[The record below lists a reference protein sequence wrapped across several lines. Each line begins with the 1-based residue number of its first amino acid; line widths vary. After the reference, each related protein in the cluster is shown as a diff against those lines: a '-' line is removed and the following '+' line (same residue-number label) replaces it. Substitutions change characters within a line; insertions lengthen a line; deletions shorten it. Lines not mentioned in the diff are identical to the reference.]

1 VRTLPDGRDAE
12 PGLKGRTPIT
22 PELEA
27 YHRHRRDVVAVAYR
41 TAYAEAEEHLERR
54 PALVAAARGHISE
67 LCRRETYM
75 TEGGQELE
83 TAVRRFI
90 NAPGA
95 LQVGYHEADKIAA
108 TAEQALSWLLTAQV
122 EAQIEA
128 DHGPVA
134 QFTTSQAIA
143 AATSALLGSEPV
155 DSTGIPIAKGRR

>member
-1 VRTLPDGRDAE
+1 
-12 PGLKGRTPIT
+12 
-22 PELEA
+22 
-27 YHRHRRDVVAVAYR
+27 
-41 TAYAEAEEHLERR
+41 
-54 PALVAAARGHISE
+54 
-67 LCRRETYM
+67 M

-108 TAEQALSWLLTAQV
+108 TAEQALSWLLTAQA

-128 DHGPVA
+128 DGPVA

-143 AATSALLGSEPV
+143 AATSVLLGSEPV
-155 DSTGIPIAKGRR
+155 DSKTGILIAKSRR